1 MRGCASSD
9 SAVFRAAYLR
19 GALAQSLS
27 QFLGHI
33 IISYT
38 LTQRLVKIRDQLS
51 LRGRLGQF
59 EVKSSTGFDI
69 PAAWLSTGAGAIV
82 ATLNDEHRVQLPFA
96 ALATVDS
103 SETPVQTDM
112 KYRPHE
118 FIKKR
123 QLLQCIHGAEESS
136 RLLTLRL
143 FLLLLGGRK
152 FMTSSLKAVF
162 LHTDIAPLDLLADTS
177 DESSAAAQLAQLLL
191 G

>member
-1 MRGCASSD
+1 M
-9 SAVFRAAYLR
+9 
-19 GALAQSLS
+19 
-27 QFLGHI
+27 
-33 IISYT
+33 
-38 LTQRLVKIRDQLS
+38 
-51 LRGRLGQF
+51 
-59 EVKSSTGFDI
+59 TGFDI

-103 SETPVQTDM
+103 SETPVVQTDM
-112 KYRPHE
+112 KHRPHE
-118 FIKKR
+118 FTKKR
-123 QLLQCIHGAEESS
+123 QLLQCIHAPLQDIEIPFAQETVHGAEESS

>member
-1 MRGCASSD
+1 M
-9 SAVFRAAYLR
+9 
-19 GALAQSLS
+19 
-27 QFLGHI
+27 
-33 IISYT
+33 
-38 LTQRLVKIRDQLS
+38 
-51 LRGRLGQF
+51 
-59 EVKSSTGFDI
+59 
-69 PAAWLSTGAGAIV
+69 

-103 SETPVQTDM
+103 SDTPVQTDM

-118 FIKKR
+118 FTKKR